1 MRHRWLS
8 TAAFTCL
15 LGSSLLAADAAVT
28 EPVPASVLIATSET
42 ATHIASLPPSST
54 EARGEQQRPVSLL
67 PMYIGFAA
75 LQSYDMYSTLTALRA
90 GAHEANPVASGLVS
104 TPAVF
109 AAAKIGGTAAAFYA
123 SEHLW
128 RNHRRGAAIAVMV
141 GSNIAMSLVSA
152 NNARVLARTN

>member
-1 MRHRWLS
+1 MRRRWLP
-8 TAAFTCL
+8 TAAFIGL
-15 LGSSLLAADAAVT
+15 LGSSLFAADAAVT
-28 EPVPASVLIATSET
+28 EPVPASVLVATSET
-42 ATHIASLPPSST
+42 TAHIAPLLQSPT
-54 EARGEQQRPVSLL
+54 EAHGEQQRPVSLL

-104 TPAVF
+104 TPAAF
-109 AAAKIGGTAAAFYA
+109 AAAKIGGTAAAFYV

-128 RNHRRGAAIAVMV
+128 RNHHRGAAVAVMV
-141 GSNIAMSLVSA
+141 GSNVAMSLVSA